1 MEIKKKS
8 TKRLVIF
15 SLIAFSTVL
24 LGAAAVLVREALH
37 ASQASRSAESW
48 PRVHE
53 SPRPGR

>member
-37 ASQASRSAESW
+37 ASQANRSADSW
-48 PRVHE
+48 SRVYENPR
-53 SPRPGR
+53 SRR